1 MEAVFLFE
9 DDEVIDNLIMIFSE
23 LSNETNNYQI
33 KFKNII
39 EDLVELNDKM
49 ELTLIDINNKLDEE
63 IKHYESLT
71 PYGRNF
77 RVQSTPEVDKK

>member
-1 MEAVFLFE
+1 MESVFLFE
-9 DDEVIDNLIMIFSE
+9 ADEVIDNLIMIFSE

-49 ELTLIDINNKLDEE
+49 ELSLIDINNKLD
-63 IKHYESLT
+63 
-71 PYGRNF
+71 R
-77 RVQSTPEVDKK
+77 R

>member
-1 MEAVFLFE
+1 MRSTPV
-9 DDEVIDNLIMIFSE
+9 VDNLIMIFSE

-49 ELTLIDINNKLDEE
+49 ELTLIDINNKLDEK
-63 IKHYESLT
+63 IKHYESL
-71 PYGRNF
+71 
-77 RVQSTPEVDKK
+77 KKDRHQDRRY

>member
-1 MEAVFLFE
+1 MESVFLFE
-9 DDEVIDNLIMIFSE
+9 ADEVIDNLIMIFSE

-63 IKHYESLT
+63 IKHYESL
-71 PYGRNF
+71 
-77 RVQSTPEVDKK
+77 KKDRRP

>member
-1 MEAVFLFE
+1 MESVFLFE
-9 DDEVIDNLIMIFSE
+9 ADEVIDNLIMIFSE

-63 IKHYESLT
+63 IKQYVSL
-71 PYGRNF
+71 
-77 RVQSTPEVDKK
+77 KKDRR

>member
-1 MEAVFLFE
+1 MFLFE
-9 DDEVIDNLIMIFSE
+9 ADEVIDNLIMIFSE

-49 ELTLIDINNKLDEE
+49 ELTLIDINNTLDEE
-63 IKHYESLT
+63 IKHYESLK
-71 PYGRNF
+71 RN
-77 RVQSTPEVDKK
+77 RR